1 MIFWA
6 NLLLTYLA
14 FSLAYVYC
22 ENVYRY
28 APITALLSAATLKT
42 VIVTGL
48 MALSAL
54 AGAKKTEATGQD
66 AGLKELILRF
76 VGSAFRSPFGALL
89 PLAIIAMAMSGA
101 YYHRYVRLE
110 ALPDDLRGV
119 PLDVT
124 VRLRKSDTP
133 SSLKTSLADGS
144 YLVPLRQADADDVP
158 ELTVS
163 DAVGF
168 HNKSTNLA
176 EQFSWL
182 DYFLGNPVPASSW
195 FDRSVLEPLSV
206 GVEALDANGTYHR
219 YPGTLVPHMDVPY
232 FTATEG
238 LWKATAAAA
247 TGGTARSIVVRLPTG
262 ERYEG
267 TFTPERTHLELTD
280 VRARRALKE
289 RTKLV
294 ERTVGYLQTRRP
306 DPSQWNVMKFRDV
319 YRNLSDDDRN
329 DRLGLILHRLG
340 VIPGWRDAKTPEQ
353 VEALARVLPELLW
366 SYDWIG
372 DQNVHTLLTESLGVL
387 DSPVLERGTS
397 GSARASR
404 SRMAAPILE
413 ELVQPFLGLAVCR
426 SPDQNREAVLV
437 HIESVLR
444 NRIREGDTGLGGV
457 LDVVMK
463 AACEPLLDEPPASTA
478 RRSPGLLAARPS
490 TPGLRRIALRGN
502 ER

>member
-1 MIFWA
+1 GGCGAGEGGAAHPRRVDRARRGAEGGARRLRRRRRRHRRPVDPPGLRRSAGRFLHPAASDRRRDLARGAPGAFCLVVRRRAAPVRRNVVAAAAGGSGPRAGSDPARRERNAGRETGRPSRAPLRRRSRPRVTISRHGDCSAPGPGAAMIFWA

-42 VIVTGL
+42 AIVTGL

-101 YYHRYVRLE
+101 YYYRYVRLE

-133 SSLKTSLADGS
+133 SPLKTSLPDGS
-144 YLVPLRQADADDVP
+144 YLEPLRQADADHVP

-168 HNKSTNLA
+168 HKKSTNLA

-195 FDRSVLEPLSV
+195 FDRSVLEPLSI
-206 GVEALDANGTYHR
+206 GVEALDANRTYHR
-219 YPGTLVPHMDVPY
+219 YPGTLVPRMDVPY
-232 FTATEG
+232 FTA
-238 LWKATAAAA
+238 
-247 TGGTARSIVVRLPTG
+247 
-262 ERYEG
+262 
-267 TFTPERTHLELTD
+267 
-280 VRARRALKE
+280 
-289 RTKLV
+289 
-294 ERTVGYLQTRRP
+294 
-306 DPSQWNVMKFRDV
+306 
-319 YRNLSDDDRN
+319 
-329 DRLGLILHRLG
+329 
-340 VIPGWRDAKTPEQ
+340 
-353 VEALARVLPELLW
+353 
-366 SYDWIG
+366 
-372 DQNVHTLLTESLGVL
+372 
-387 DSPVLERGTS
+387 
-397 GSARASR
+397 
-404 SRMAAPILE
+404 
-413 ELVQPFLGLAVCR
+413 
-426 SPDQNREAVLV
+426 
-437 HIESVLR
+437 
-444 NRIREGDTGLGGV
+444 
-457 LDVVMK
+457 
-463 AACEPLLDEPPASTA
+463 
-478 RRSPGLLAARPS
+478 
-490 TPGLRRIALRGN
+490 
-502 ER
+502 